1 MSRRNNYADYYSYTS
16 EAFQPL
22 QREPERKKRVKKIR
36 KPKLRYRDVGET
48 SSRFSLFSLI
58 TIVIMFAAALGIV
71 MSSAMIVERQQ
82 NIRALASELR
92 QIEEDNNLIRTQIS
106 MSYDIQEIERIASQR
121 LTMGRPQPHQIVHIY
136 VPRTSQI
143 ITNIEQVQEAPRRSI
158 LDVLRNWR

>member
-1 MSRRNNYADYYSYTS
+1 MSRRNSYADYYSYTS

-22 QREPERKKRVKKIR
+22 HYEPEPRKRMKKIR
-36 KPKLRYRDVGET
+36 KPKLRYRDVGQT
-48 SSRFSLFSLI
+48 SRMFSLLSLI
-58 TIVIMFAAALGIV
+58 TLLIMFAAAIGIV
-71 MSSAMIVERQQ
+71 MSSALVVERQQ
-82 NIRALASELR
+82 NIRALTSELR

-106 MSYDIQEIERIASQR
+106 LSYDIHEIERIAGQR

-143 ITNIEQVQEAPRRSI
+143 ITNIEHVQETPRRSI